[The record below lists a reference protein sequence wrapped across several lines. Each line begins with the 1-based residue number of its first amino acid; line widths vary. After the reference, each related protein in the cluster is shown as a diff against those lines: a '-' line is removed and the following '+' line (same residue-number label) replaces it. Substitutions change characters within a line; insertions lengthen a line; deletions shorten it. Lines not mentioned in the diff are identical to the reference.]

1 MKCYRCQPERLMSMA
16 LIHHVVTG
24 GGRRPIVF
32 VHGFTCAHSA
42 WDGLVPHLSSRHQT
56 IAANLRGHGTSPG
69 MAADCTV
76 ERYGADF
83 ADVMKALSLPPTVLL
98 GHSMGCQVVVKAAL
112 KAPAHTNASSSSM
125 AASSPLRW
133 TPYPREPSRSRTAW
147 FQEMFTRKSEAAVVA
162 SVVDRTASLPRSIG
176 ERLMVRYDG
185 GPPLHFP
192 RRFAR
197 PGETTYSN
205 EKRERR
211 SMTKGQ
217 TTPYRDASPTIR

>member
-1 MKCYRCQPERLMSMA
+1 M
-16 LIHHVVTG
+16 
-24 GGRRPIVF
+24 F

-42 WDGLVPHLSSRHQT
+42 WDGSRWPHLSLATPDYRGQSAWAWDQSWNGSRLHRR
-56 IAANLRGHGTSPG
+56 AVR
-69 MAADCTV
+69 
-76 ERYGADF
+76 ADF

-176 ERLMVRYDG
+176 ERLMCA
-185 GPPLHFP
+185 L
-192 RRFAR
+192 RRRA
-197 PGETTYSN
+197 
-205 EKRERR
+205 
-211 SMTKGQ
+211 
-217 TTPYRDASPTIR
+217 ASPLPSPICASR